1 MKVMVMVKAT
11 SDSEAGKMPSQE
23 LFAAMDRFNEDLVN
37 AGIFE
42 SGDGLKPTSEGYR
55 VRFSGS
61 ERTVTKGPFVETNE
75 LLAGYWIW
83 NVSSMQ
89 EALEWVKKCPNP
101 MEDDSDIE
109 VRTFY
114 EMDDFADLDPTGELR
129 AREDVLRGKIAIQK
143 ATINTYVFF
152 KGRCEEALEYYKEHL
167 GAEVTC
173 LIRFS
178 EAPEP
183 APEGMLPEG
192 YENKVMHSQF
202 KVANAEI
209 FASDGC
215 EPDKTPEGFSLALTI
230 PSRDEAVRVF
240 DALADSGTV
249 NMPLAETFWS
259 PLYGQV
265 TDKFGVGW
273 MVMLPGKDQAPGQA
287 RCAV

>member
-11 SDSEAGKMPSQE
+11 PSSEAGELPSRE
-23 LFAAMDRFNEDLVN
+23 LLAAMESFNEELVA
-37 AGIFE
+37 AGIME
-42 SGDGLKPTSEGYR
+42 SGDGLRPTSEGYR

-83 NVSSMQ
+83 NVSSME
-89 EALEWVKKCPNP
+89 EALAWVKKCPNP
-101 MEDDSDIE
+101 MQEDSDIE

-114 EMDDFADLDPTGELR
+114 EIDDFAELDPTGELR
-129 AREDVLRGKIAIQK
+129 ERDDALRGKIAMQK
-143 ATINTYVFF
+143 ASINTYLFF
-152 KGRCEEALEYYKEHL
+152 RGRCEEALEYYKAHL

-173 LIRFS
+173 LIRFNES
-178 EAPEP
+178 PEP
-183 APEGMLPEG
+183 APEGMLPDG

-215 EPDKTPEGFSLALTI
+215 EPDKTSEGFSLALTI

-240 DALADSGTV
+240 DALADGGTV
-249 NMPLAETFWS
+249 NMPLTETFWS

-265 TDKFGVGW
+265 TDKFGVDW
-273 MVMLPGKDQAPGQA
+273 MVMLPGEDQSP
-287 RCAV
+287 

>member
-11 SDSEAGKMPSQE
+11 PGSEAGKMPSKE
-23 LFAAMDRFNEDLVN
+23 LFAAMDKFNEELVN
-37 AGIFE
+37 AGIME

-55 VRFSGS
+55 VRFSGNG
-61 ERTVTKGPFVETNE
+61 RTVTKGPFIETNE
-75 LLAGYWIW
+75 LLAGYWVW
-83 NVSSMQ
+83 NVCSME

-101 MEDDSDIE
+101 MEEDSDIE

-114 EMDDFADLDPTGELR
+114 EMDDFAELDPTGELR
-129 AREDVLRGKIAIQK
+129 AREDVLRGKIAMQQ
-143 ATINTYVFF
+143 ASINTYIFF
-152 KGRCEEALEYYKEHL
+152 KGRCEEALDYYTAHL

-173 LIRFS
+173 LIRFN

-215 EPDKTPEGFSLALTI
+215 EPDKVTEGFSLALTI
-230 PSRDEAVRVF
+230 RSRDEAERVF
-240 DALADSGTV
+240 NALADGGTV
-249 NMPLAETFWS
+249 DMPLTRTFWS

-265 TDKFGVGW
+265 TDKFGVRW
-273 MVMLPGKDQAPGQA
+273 MVMLPGNDQAPK
-287 RCAV
+287 